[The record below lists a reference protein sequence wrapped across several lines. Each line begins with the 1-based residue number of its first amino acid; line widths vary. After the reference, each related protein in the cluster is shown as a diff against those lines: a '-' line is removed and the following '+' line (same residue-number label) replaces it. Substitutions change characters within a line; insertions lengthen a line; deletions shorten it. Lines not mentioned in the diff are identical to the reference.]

1 MTSLLEAL
9 ITVAKQA
16 GQPTEADTKR
26 DGAFSYKSETHAA
39 GLGIAAGFA
48 STAHG
53 ETKLLSLV
61 YGAAV
66 YGKSQEANDGQ
77 RRRLWTDIRRE
88 PHYALGG
95 VVTGSILGVLTGWAT
110 PHIPV

>member
-1 MTSLLEAL
+1 MSVLEAIIAFL
-9 ITVAKQA
+9 KTA
-16 GQPTEADTKR
+16 GQPTEADTNR

-53 ETKLLSLV
+53 DTRLLGVV
-61 YGAAV
+61 YAAAV
-66 YGKSQEANDGQ
+66 YGKSQEANGQ
-77 RRRLWTDIRRE
+77 RRRLWQDVRKE
-88 PHYALGG
+88 PHYAVGG

-110 PHIPV
+110 PHIPLS

>member
-1 MTSLLEAL
+1 MTSFLEAL
-9 ITVAKQA
+9 IAFAKTA
-16 GQPTEADTKR
+16 GQPTEASTER

-61 YGAAV
+61 YAAAV
-66 YGKSQEANDGQ
+66 YGKAQEANGQ
-77 RRRLWTDIRRE
+77 RRRLWTDVKKE
-88 PHYALGG
+88 PHYAVGG
-95 VVTGSILGVLTGWAT
+95 VVTGSVLGVLVGWAT
-110 PHIPV
+110 PHIPLS